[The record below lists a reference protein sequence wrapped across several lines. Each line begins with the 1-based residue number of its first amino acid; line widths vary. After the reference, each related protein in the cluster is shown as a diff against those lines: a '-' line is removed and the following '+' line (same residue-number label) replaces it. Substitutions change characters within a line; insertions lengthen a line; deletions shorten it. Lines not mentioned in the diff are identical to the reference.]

1 MFWLNFVRF
10 KNVQIQL
17 CTSPYAHTTR
27 VAGGGKSCLVT
38 FYYFVTPPKKR
49 YALAKFIICDLNYE
63 MKSYTITR
71 NHPWI
76 CSSKAFLWFMTAM
89 CGQNIFSHVGGGLFL
104 HYTQCATIPFKV
116 AFLFASTKIHMLFI
130 AFLTNVLND

>member
-1 MFWLNFVRF
+1 MLWLNFVRF
-10 KNVQIQL
+10 KNDQIQL
-17 CTSPYAHTTR
+17 CTHYSR

-49 YALAKFIICDLNYE
+49 YAVAKFIICDLNYE

-104 HYTQCATIPFKV
+104 HYAQRGTITSQV
-116 AFLFASTKIHMLFI
+116 AYLLVSTKIHGVFHNFCLQ
-130 AFLTNVLND
+130 A